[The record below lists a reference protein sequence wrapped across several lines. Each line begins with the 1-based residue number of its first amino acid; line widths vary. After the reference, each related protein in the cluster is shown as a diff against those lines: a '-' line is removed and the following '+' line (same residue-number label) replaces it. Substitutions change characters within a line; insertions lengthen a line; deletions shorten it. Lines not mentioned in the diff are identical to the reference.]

1 MIYRVTI
8 GLAVA
13 VLATG
18 CGRDAMLRC
27 EDPETYQSAA
37 EQPPIR
43 VPDDLSVPNQSDAL
57 QIPPSDRVGGATG
70 PVTPGPCLESP
81 PIFQEAAGDD
91 ATPAT
96 PAR

>member
-1 MIYRVTI
+1 MIGRVTI
-8 GLAVA
+8 GIVA
-13 VLATG
+13 ALLATS

-43 VPDDLSVPNQSDAL
+43 VPDDLSVPDQSDAL
-57 QIPPSDRVGGATG
+57 QIPPEDRVADAAD

-81 PIFQEAAGDD
+81 PIFQESAADG

-96 PAR
+96 PAP